1 MKNSNQEL
9 LDGFPQEIAGD
20 CDSAVSK
27 EEILREVNSV
37 QVNWRHPIEIQ
48 GIRVPAPKQNAEH
61 TLWMLNSMKL
71 PSNMQGQETL
81 DIGCSDGFFSFE
93 SEKRGAK
100 RVVGMDRWWGG
111 GPGGVSV
118 TNYDKENKTLRES
131 VTSRPFE
138 IAHRLLKSKMEFY
151 QGDVQR
157 IDLVPEIANSKFD
170 TIFFLGVLYH
180 LENPLGALRNLRS
193 ICRGKMYLESTV
205 HKDIDLKI
213 MEYVGLSH
221 DIQWRPSEVCLYEML
236 KNSGFSAVQRLGE
249 ENDRAIYEVH
259 V

>member
-1 MKNSNQEL
+1 MKRSEQEL

-20 CDSAVSK
+20 CNSDISK
-27 EEILREVNSV
+27 EEILREINSV

-48 GIRVPAPKQNAEH
+48 GIRVPAEPSQAQH
-61 TLWMLNSMKL
+61 TLWMLNTMNL
-71 PSNMQGQETL
+71 PTNMRGQATL

-111 GPGGVSV
+111 GPGGVNIP
-118 TNYDKENKTLRES
+118 NYDKENNALRES
-131 VTSRPFE
+131 VTSQPFQ

-157 IDLVPEIANSKFD
+157 IDLVPEVANSKFD
-170 TIFFLGVLYH
+170 TIFFLGVFYH

-193 ICRGKMYLESTV
+193 ICKGKMYLESTV
-205 HKDIDLKI
+205 HRIPDLKI
-213 MEYVGLSH
+213 MEFVGLSH
-221 DIQWRPSEVCLYEML
+221 DIQWKPSEACLEEMM
-236 KNSGFSAVQRLGE
+236 KNAGFSKIQKLGE
-249 ENDRAIYEVH
+249 ENDRSLFEAYV
-259 V
+259 